1 MEDDKTFRKGTE
13 DTLTNVFDYL
23 QGFGVMDPS
32 VRKGEKTN
40 QDIAQ
45 SFSGTEEEMGLLD
58 FTTLGTLFAG
68 QEGKRELEKLI
79 PDETE
84 RKMFYT
90 LAMTKGP
97 TIAGMTIADLIT
109 NKGQGIAKLGL
120 PLLDMQLGVAEGV
133 PFTAVAIRPVRNF
146 LKSLKNKITPIENIK
161 TPTK

>member
-1 MEDDKTFRKGTE
+1 
-13 DTLTNVFDYL
+13 
-23 QGFGVMDPS
+23 
-32 VRKGEKTN
+32 
-40 QDIAQ
+40 
-45 SFSGTEEEMGLLD
+45 
-58 FTTLGTLFAG
+58 
-68 QEGKRELEKLI
+68 
-79 PDETE
+79 
-84 RKMFYT
+84 MFYT